1 MIQAEYNYIVIC
13 LKKKHI
19 NTDQNNRM
27 FIRDR
32 QLIMDLQT
40 KIKSGFSAKTMYS
53 FKRRSFPK

>member
-13 LKKKHI
+13 FLKKHI

-32 QLIMDLQT
+32 QLITNLQT
-40 KIKSGFSAKTMYS
+40 KIKSGFSTKTMYS

>member
-1 MIQAEYNYIVIC
+1 MF
-13 LKKKHI
+13 KKNHI

>member
-13 LKKKHI
+13 FFKKHI

-32 QLIMDLQT
+32 QLITNLQT